1 MKLLKYSLVLLFVC
15 SSVTAL
21 AQTAQVMWGD
31 EFKLK
36 IRDADLHVA
45 WADNTGTYFIEEH
58 LVLTSYF
65 IIGSTSRES
74 AGLVK
79 LDKSLSEV
87 YRKSFDKELRKK
99 KYQDI
104 LFSKKKMYLLASDYD
119 KGERTISFLRWS

>member
-1 MKLLKYSLVLLFVC
+1 MKLLKYSLVLLFFC

-99 KYQDI
+99 NTRTFCSVKRKCI
-104 LFSKKKMYLLASDYD
+104 SWPVIMI
-119 KGERTISFLRWS
+119 KGKEPSVFLRWS